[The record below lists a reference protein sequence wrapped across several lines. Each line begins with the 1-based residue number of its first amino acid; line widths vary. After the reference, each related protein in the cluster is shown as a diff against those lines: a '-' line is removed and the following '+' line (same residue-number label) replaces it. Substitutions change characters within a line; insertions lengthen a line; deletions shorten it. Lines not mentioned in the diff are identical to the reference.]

1 MKATPEDVAK
11 CDRGSHDKT
20 AFFFA
25 SMKATPE
32 DVAKKTYDTLARLG
46 LTPPQ

>member
-11 CDRGSHDKT
+11 LHDNDT
-20 AFFFA
+20 DQRHTHA

-32 DVAKKTYDTLARLG
+32 DVAKSHAGESTRSR
-46 LTPPQ
+46 

>member
-11 CDRGSHDKT
+11 CDRVDREG
-20 AFFFA
+20 FQGVA

-32 DVAKKTYDTLARLG
+32 DVAKDERFLIRFLSMCR
-46 LTPPQ
+46 PQ

>member
-11 CDRGSHDKT
+11 YTLVHPHAQRRT
-20 AFFFA
+20 A

-32 DVAKKTYDTLARLG
+32 DVAKRARRQILSG
-46 LTPPQ
+46 ERDLPQ

>member
-11 CDRGSHDKT
+11 LCRRDRRGGPGCR
-20 AFFFA
+20 A

-32 DVAKKTYDTLARLG
+32 DVAKSAVKLYPVLRIV
-46 LTPPQ
+46 PQ